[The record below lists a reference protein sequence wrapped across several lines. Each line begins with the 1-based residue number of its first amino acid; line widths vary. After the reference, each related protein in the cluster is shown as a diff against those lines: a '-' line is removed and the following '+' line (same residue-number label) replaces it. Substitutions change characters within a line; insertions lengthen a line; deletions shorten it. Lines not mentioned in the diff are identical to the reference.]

1 MAGNGDGFGIWPE
14 TDFWSFFGPQL
25 PKFPLHVMKDVLDL
39 ADAAV
44 ILHQNQSGMRRDVT

>member
-14 TDFWSFFGPQL
+14 TDFWLFFWPQL
-25 PKFPLHVMKDVLDL
+25 PKFPLNVMKDVLDL

-44 ILHQNQSGMRRDVT
+44 ILHQNQPGMRRELT